1 MTPVLSVRDLRV
13 SFPAA
18 TVVDGVSFD
27 VMPGEIVGVVGES
40 GSGKSMTAKSVLRL
54 LPKTA
59 KLTGSVRFRGDEVL
73 AMSPAEIRAMR
84 GALVSMVFQDPMT
97 SFNPVLRIGDQIA
110 EAMTLHAKVPRKT
123 LRERVKA
130 LLESVGIA
138 NAAQR
143 ARAYPHEFSGGM
155 RQRALTAMAVA
166 NGPALLIADEP
177 TTALDVTVQAQIL
190 ELMKVLKTEFYS
202 AIILI
207 THDLGVVAETC
218 DSVVVMYGGQCCEQG
233 SVQDIFYRPEMP
245 YTWGLLGSMPRMD
258 RTRQTRLT
266 PIPGQPPSL
275 IQVPQG
281 CVFHPRCNFRDRVP
295 GNRCVTEH
303 PDLRDVGTG
312 GHSAR
317 CHIPP
322 EERRRIFAD
331 EILTTL

>member
-59 KLTGSVRFRGDEVL
+59 RLTGSVRFRGDEVL

-97 SFNPVLRIGDQIA
+97 SFNPVLRIGEQID
-110 EAMTLHAKVPRKT
+110 EAMTLHGRVERRS
-123 LRERVKA
+123 LRERTRA

-177 TTALDVTVQAQIL
+177 TTALDVTVQDQIL
-190 ELMKVLKTEFYS
+190 QLMRDLNERSGT
-202 AIILI
+202 AILLI
-207 THDLGVVAETC
+207 THNIAVVASLC
-218 DSVVVMYGGQCCEQG
+218 RRLIVMYAGRVVEDGPTDE
-233 SVQDIFYRPEMP
+233 ILTAPRHP
-245 YTWGLLGSMPRMD
+245 YTWSLLQSVPRLD
-258 RTRQTRLT
+258 RAADRLVA
-266 PIPGQPPSL
+266 IKGQPPD
-275 IQVPQG
+275 PAAPPTG
-281 CVFHPRCNFRDRVP
+281 CRFHPRCP
-295 GNRCVTEH
+295 WAETRCTEAE
-303 PDLRDVGTG
+303 PTL
-312 GHSAR
+312 
-317 CHIPP
+317 
-322 EERRRIFAD
+322 D
-331 EILTTL
+331 EIAPGHHVRCAVRPAL

>member
-1 MTPVLSVRDLRV
+1 MNPVLSVRDLRV

-40 GSGKSMTAKSVLRL
+40 GSGKSMTARSVLRL

-59 KLTGSVRFRGDEVL
+59 RLTGSVRFRGDEVL

-110 EAMTLHAKVPRKT
+110 EAMALHAKVPRRT
-123 LRERVKA
+123 LRERVTA

-177 TTALDVTVQAQIL
+177 TTALDVTVQDQIL
-190 ELMKVLKTEFYS
+190 QLMRDLNDTS
-202 AIILI
+202 GTAILLI
-207 THDLGVVAETC
+207 THNIAVVASLC
-218 DSVVVMYGGQCCEQG
+218 RRLIVMYAGRVVEDGPTDE
-233 SVQDIFYRPEMP
+233 VLTAPRHP
-245 YTWGLLGSMPRMD
+245 YTWALLQSVPRLD
-258 RTRQTRLT
+258 RAADRLVA
-266 PIPGQPPSL
+266 IQGQPPD
-275 IQVPQG
+275 PAEPPAG
-281 CVFHPRCNFRDRVP
+281 CRFHPRCPWVEERCTTAEPSLDEIAP
-295 GNRCVTEH
+295 GHHVRCVVR
-303 PDLRDVGTG
+303 PAL
-312 GHSAR
+312 
-317 CHIPP
+317 
-322 EERRRIFAD
+322 
-331 EILTTL
+331 